1 VAENAPANFYRSD
14 RSGKGMAVWEHKGK
28 AAAIGV
34 GHSDTARRW
43 DWKPDTSVGAW
54 TIQAIRRAIA
64 DAGVDPSTI
73 DGLVFDSTTTTGA
86 YWDNRP
92 IPPDHAEMWK
102 STNDPLDGIAKL
114 SDEWIIKNMPELTNV
129 KFTMIGPG
137 CMSNCVVVAAEAIGR
152 GLTSTCLVVK
162 SWHNFEGRYYQGGG
176 NALDTVAGPG
186 KFGALWAGPA
196 SYTTAQQFQRYMWK
210 YNKTHD
216 MMFNFVRQE
225 TENGL
230 LFPEGYWSQ
239 HRPESLTR
247 EDYINA
253 RWVAKPANLFDN
265 DIPIMSCACYVFTTA
280 DRAKDAKN
288 KPVYII
294 NHGTDQIKT
303 RGIQPVLEEVQE
315 CARLNGINLTSGA
328 GMSPNDLSFENM
340 YDGFTLFHVFHL
352 EGLGVQG
359 IHEGEALDYFET
371 QDLGLTSKF
380 PISPS
385 GGNRGSGRTRTWMHT
400 DCIQQISGRAGKR
413 QISVPAHAG
422 VSGGPFPY
430 GGNFTVWADSPNYPN

>member
-1 VAENAPANFYRSD
+1 VTEAAPANFYRSA
-14 RSGKGMAVWEHKGK
+14 RGGGLPVWEHKGK

-34 GHSDTARRW
+34 GHSPAVRRW
-43 DWKPDTSVGAW
+43 DWKPETSVGGW
-54 TIQAIRRAIA
+54 TILAIRRAIE
-64 DAGVDPSTI
+64 DAGIDPSTI
-73 DGLVFDSTTTTGA
+73 DGLVMDTSTTTGA

-92 IPPDHAEMWK
+92 IPEDFAK
-102 STNDPLDGIAKL
+102 TFNSTSDPLDGIAKL
-114 SDEWIIKNMPELTNV
+114 SSEWILKNVPELSNV
-129 KFTMIGPG
+129 TFTMYGPG

-152 GLTSTCLVVK
+152 GLTKTCLVVK
-162 SWHNFEGRYYQGGG
+162 SWHNFEGRYYQGGA
-176 NALDTVAGPG
+176 NAQDTVSGRSKYA
-186 KFGALWAGPA
+186 ALWAGPA
-196 SYTTAQQFQRYMWK
+196 SFSTAQQFQSYLHK
-210 YNKTHD
+210 FGKNHD
-216 MMFNFVRQE
+216 MMYNFVRQE

-230 LFPEGYWSQ
+230 LFPEGYWAQ
-239 HRPESLTR
+239 NRPEPLTR

-265 DIPIMSCACYVFTTA
+265 DIPIMSCAAYVFTTA

-294 NHGTDQIKT
+294 NHATDRIRT
-303 RGIQPVLEEVQE
+303 RGIVQTYEEVAE
-315 CARLNGINLTSGA
+315 CARFNGENLMSGA
-328 GMSPNDLSFENM
+328 GMTINDLSFENM

-352 EGLGVQG
+352 EGLGFAG
-359 IHEGEALDYFET
+359 IKEGEALDYFET
-371 QDLGLTSKF
+371 QDLGLTSKY

-400 DCIQQISGRAGKR
+400 DCIQQISGRAGAR
-413 QISVPAHAG
+413 QISQPAHAG